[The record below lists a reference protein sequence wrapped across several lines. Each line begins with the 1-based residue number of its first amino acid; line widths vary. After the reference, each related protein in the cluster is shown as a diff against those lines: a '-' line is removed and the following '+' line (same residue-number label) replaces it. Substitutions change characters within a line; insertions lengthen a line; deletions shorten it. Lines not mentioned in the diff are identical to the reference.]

1 MSRPATL
8 EEAEA
13 EAQRLMVRSP
23 AVRRLLFA
31 GGAVSLIVG
40 LIGLLIP
47 VFPTS
52 PFLLITGALWAR
64 SSKRFYVWLLTH
76 RWLGP
81 PVADFRRRGC
91 LELRYKLGIA
101 GLLGVSGPLAFALSE
116 LPAVRIGVVVVALA
130 MAAPLLLI
138 PTCPGAAS

>member
-1 MSRPATL
+1 MARPASL

-31 GGAVSLIVG
+31 GGVVSLIVG

-64 SSKRFYVWLLTH
+64 SSKRFYVWLLIH

-101 GLLGVSGPLAFALSE
+101 GLLAVSE

-130 MAAPLLLI
+130 MAAPVLLI
-138 PTCPGAAS
+138 PTCPGAST